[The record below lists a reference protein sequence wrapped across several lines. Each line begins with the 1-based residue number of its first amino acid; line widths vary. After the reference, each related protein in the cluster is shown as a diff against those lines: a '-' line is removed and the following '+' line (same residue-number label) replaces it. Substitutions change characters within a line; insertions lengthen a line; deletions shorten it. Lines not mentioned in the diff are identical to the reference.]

1 MAVINQS
8 NVRLPLRISVRP
20 SVCMQ
25 TQMEIYMCLCDTFFK
40 RIKCSFW
47 PIRGLVLV
55 NSQVDLM
62 ALVQSHCF
70 LWPPI
75 KHSAL

>member
-8 NVRLPLRISVRP
+8 NVRLPSRYSRIY
-20 SVCMQ
+20 
-25 TQMEIYMCLCDTFFK
+25 IYENLYVSLSDTFFK
-40 RIKCSFW
+40 HIKCSFW

-55 NSQVDLM
+55 NFQVALM

-70 LWPPI
+70 LWLLI
-75 KHSAL
+75 KHFA